1 MDQAAH
7 WRCAGHKQLII
18 LMLIAETLRIAL
30 QSIRSNLF
38 RAVLTMLGIIIGVS
52 AVITMV
58 ALGTG
63 AQRAIDKQMASF
75 GGGIVAI
82 QSSAWFSRGVA
93 RHRRTLTTDDAAAL
107 ALSSQRFAAVVPE
120 IDNRYQVK
128 YGNLNQN
135 LTTIGTTPN
144 YLDVHGFEMANGRMF
159 SAADD
164 AARARVAVIGA
175 EIPAMFHSDASA
187 MIGRDIQIQRWSFK
201 VIGVLEAKGAVGWR
215 NSDDDIWVPL
225 STAQFRI
232 TGNEFV
238 ENISVQV
245 NEGSTVELVM
255 LEIERVLRRE
265 HKIQPGGDNDFAI
278 INRKQFVESRQA
290 ATEVFT
296 YLLAGIAGVSL
307 VVGGIGIMNI
317 MLVTVTERTREIG
330 IRKALGAT
338 RGNILL
344 QFLVESTTLCLI
356 GGVLGLALGATAAS
370 LLAKFAGWQTVVTSS
385 SAAAAFGFSAC
396 IGILFGI
403 WPARR
408 AAQLD
413 PIDALRHDM

>member
-1 MDQAAH
+1 
-7 WRCAGHKQLII
+7 
-18 LMLIAETLRIAL
+18 MLITETLRIAL

-38 RAVLTMLGIIIGVS
+38 RAILTMLGIIIGVS

-63 AQRAIDKQMASF
+63 AQRAIDEQMASF
-75 GGGIVAI
+75 GGDILTI

-93 RHRRTLTTDDAAAL
+93 RNRQTLTTDDAAAL
-107 ALSSQRFAAVVPE
+107 ALTSARFAAVVPE
-120 IDNRYQVK
+120 ISGRFQIE

-135 LTTIGTTPN
+135 LTMIGTTPN
-144 YLDVHGFEMANGRMF
+144 YLDVHGFEMASGRMF
-159 SAADD
+159 SAADE
-164 AARARVAVIGA
+164 AARARVAVLGA
-175 EIPAMFHSDASA
+175 EIPAMFDSDASA
-187 MIGRDIQIQRWSFK
+187 MIGRDIQIKRWSFR
-201 VIGVLEAKGAVGWR
+201 VVGVLEAKGSFGWR
-215 NSDDDIWVPL
+215 NPDDDIWVPL
-225 STAQFRI
+225 STAQFRV

-238 ENISVQV
+238 QNISVQV
-245 NEGSTVELVM
+245 SEDSTIELAM
-255 LEIERVLRRE
+255 LAIERVLRRE
-265 HKIQPGGDNDFAI
+265 HKIQPGGDNDFAV

-307 VVGGIGIMNI
+307 LVGGIGIMNI

-356 GGVLGLALGATAAS
+356 GGVLGLAVGATAAS

-385 SAAAAFGFSAC
+385 SAAAAFAFSAC

-408 AAQLD
+408 AARLD
-413 PIDALRHDM
+413 PIDALRHE

>member
-1 MDQAAH
+1 
-7 WRCAGHKQLII
+7 
-18 LMLIAETLRIAL
+18 MLITETLRIAL

-38 RAVLTMLGIIIGVS
+38 RAVLTMLGIIIGVG

-58 ALGTG
+58 ALGAG
-63 AQRAIDKQMASF
+63 AQRAIDEQMASF
-75 GGGIVAI
+75 GGDILTI
-82 QSSAWFSRGVA
+82 QSSAWFRRGVA
-93 RHRRTLTTDDAAAL
+93 RNKQTLTTDDAAAL
-107 ALSSQRFAAVVPE
+107 ALSSTRFAEVVPE
-120 IDNRYQVK
+120 ISGRYQVK

-135 LTTIGTTPN
+135 LSTTGTTPN
-144 YLDVHGFEMANGRMF
+144 YLDVHGFEVAAGRMF
-159 SAADD
+159 SAADE
-164 AARARVAVIGA
+164 AARARVTVL
-175 EIPAMFHSDASA
+175 
-187 MIGRDIQIQRWSFK
+187 GRDVQIQRYSYR
-201 VIGVLEAKGAVGWR
+201 VVGVLEAKGSFGWR
-215 NSDDDIWVPL
+215 NPDDDIWIPL
-225 STAQFRI
+225 STAQFRV

-238 ENISVQV
+238 QNISVQV
-245 NEGSTVELVM
+245 SDDSTIELAM
-255 LEIERVLRRE
+255 LEIERILRRE
-265 HKIQPGGDNDFAI
+265 HKIRPGSDNDFAV

-290 ATEVFT
+290 ATDVFT

-356 GGVLGLALGATAAS
+356 GGVLGIALGATAAS
-370 LLAKFAGWQTVVTSS
+370 LLAKFAGWQTVVTSG
-385 SAAAAFGFSAC
+385 SAAAAFTFSAC

-408 AAQLD
+408 AARLD